1 MNGNVS
7 IFIEGIVHGEEESRI
22 TTKALGKYHVLD
34 DVHILKYM
42 ESAVIRDENTDTI
55 DKEFIS
61 NDVDC
66 LNMIKISPGI
76 VEMMKTGDNSTHM
89 VFDLSKPTQSVYET
103 PYGNLYFQI
112 QTTRIDIEEK
122 EKKLILNMEY
132 SLSHEDSHI
141 SDNRIYFSADE
152 TN

>member
-22 TTKALGKYHVLD
+22 TTKASGKYHVLD

-141 SDNRIYFSADE
+141 SDNRIYLSADE
-152 TN
+152 TI

>member
-22 TTKALGKYHVLD
+22 TTKASGKYHVLD

-42 ESAVIRDENTDTI
+42 ESAVIRDENTDTM
-55 DKEFIS
+55 DKESIS

-89 VFDLSKPTQSVYET
+89 VFDLSRPTQSVYET

-141 SDNRIYFSADE
+141 SDNRIYLSADE
-152 TN
+152 TI